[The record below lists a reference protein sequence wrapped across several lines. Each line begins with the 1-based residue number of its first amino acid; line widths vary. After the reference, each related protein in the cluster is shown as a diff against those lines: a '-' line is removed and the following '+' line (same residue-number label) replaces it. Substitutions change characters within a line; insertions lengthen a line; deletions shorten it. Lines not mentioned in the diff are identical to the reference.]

1 MKVLDVT
8 EFYSERGGGVRSHL
22 TLKGHFSGQLG
33 HEQVVLAPGPTDS
46 DSGMTS
52 EGKILRISGPSL
64 PYDPTYHLLW
74 RIDKIRARIAAE
86 RPDVLEIHSPYVAA
100 MGALAA
106 SRSSFGIRTFFW
118 HSDFI
123 DTYRA
128 VLARR
133 VPAAAADPVLA
144 PLWAWVRRIGRAC
157 SATIA
162 ASRGQAEKLRSHG
175 VSNVVLLPFGVDK
188 DIFRPLPAQGPEREQ
203 ANDLRGRLV
212 RGQKGPLLVGVG
224 RFAVE
229 KQWEVVID
237 AFLALRERTPA
248 TLVLY
253 GDGPARGRLEARAK
267 GAVQFPGFETDRHK
281 LARALAGADALVHGC
296 PFETFGIGVAEAIA
310 CGLPIVVPDQGGAAE
325 QAGDAF
331 AEVYRS
337 GDAAACARAIERLL
351 ARDPAALRDAA
362 RQAALR
368 VPSVLDHFKELYALY
383 ERLLAGRRD

>member
-1 MKVLDVT
+1 MKVLDLT

-33 HEQVVLAPGPTDS
+33 HEQVVLAPGPSDS
-46 DSGMTS
+46 DSGVTV

-106 SRSSFGIRTFFW
+106 SPATFGVRTFFW

-133 VPAAAADPVLA
+133 VPSRVADPALA
-144 PLWAWVRRIGRAC
+144 PLWAWVRYIGRAC
-157 SATIA
+157 AATIV
-162 ASRGQAEKLRSHG
+162 ASRGQADKLRAHG
-175 VSNVVLLPFGVDK
+175 VPRVMLLPFGVDK
-188 DIFRPLPAQGPEREQ
+188 GVFRPEAEDAEVRRE
-203 ANDLRGRLV
+203 LRGDRS
-212 RGQKGPLLVGVG
+212 GPLLVGVG

-229 KQWEVVID
+229 KRWDVVID
-237 AFLALRERTPA
+237 AFLALRERGPA
-248 TLVLY
+248 TLVLF
-253 GDGPARGRLEARAK
+253 GDGPERARLEARAK
-267 GAVQFPGFETDRHK
+267 GAVQFPGFERDRTK
-281 LARALAGADALVHGC
+281 LAAALASADALVHGC

-310 CGLPIVVPDQGGAAE
+310 CGLPVVVPDEGGAAE
-325 QAGDAF
+325 QAGAGF

-337 GDAAACARAIERLL
+337 GDAVACLRGIERLL
-351 ARDPAALRDAA
+351 GRDRAALRAAA
-362 RQAALR
+362 REAATR
-368 VPSVLDHFKELYALY
+368 VPSVRGHFEALFALY
-383 ERLLAGRRD
+383 EDLIARA